1 MAKNRKNKSV
11 AIRFG
16 PAIKALL
23 LCAFFVVSGVGY
35 VWQKSLIVDLDCRAK
50 ASAQELDTLKKL
62 NEKVRKQLAEMT
74 TTKKL
79 KERLIDLKLGLAS
92 PSEAQVWRLTEP
104 AGPPTVSPAPAI
116 RRYAARP

>member
-35 VWQKSLIVDLDCRAK
+35 VWQ
-50 ASAQELDTLKKL
+50 
-62 NEKVRKQLAEMT
+62 
-74 TTKKL
+74 
-79 KERLIDLKLGLAS
+79 
-92 PSEAQVWRLTEP
+92 
-104 AGPPTVSPAPAI
+104 
-116 RRYAARP
+116 